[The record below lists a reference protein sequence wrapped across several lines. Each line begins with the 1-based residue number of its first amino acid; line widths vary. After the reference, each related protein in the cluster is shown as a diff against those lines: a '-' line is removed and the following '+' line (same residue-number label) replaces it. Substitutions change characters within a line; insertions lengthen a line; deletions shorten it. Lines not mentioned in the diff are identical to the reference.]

1 MVVRLTTAAPG
12 CGNVFGM
19 PQAFSDRRPPVE
31 EAHMTASTTR
41 SVHTL
46 SLLDGEIV
54 EESDLGSMRR
64 VTADDLPILNRLSIK
79 RVLLNPG
86 AMRTPHWHANAN
98 ELTYCV
104 SGTALVSVLDDHS
117 RFSSFIV
124 TAGQMFHVD
133 SGALH
138 HIENVGTDVA
148 EFIIAFRNERPED
161 FGFGATLGAFSDAVL
176 GNTYDLP
183 AGDFATIRRSTLDRK
198 LAARVGDPVIP
209 AGAHFNDPHKFDVE
223 AQQPG
228 LNYATGNARFA
239 RDQFWPA
246 LKNMSMYSL
255 RVTED
260 GMREP
265 HWHPVTAEMGYVQ
278 HGDARMTVMNPDGT
292 LDTWTMT
299 AGDMY
304 FIPRAY
310 PHHIENI
317 GHEDWHFLIF
327 FDQPFPADIGY
338 RASASAYSREVLAAA
353 FDTHIENLPK
363 FPFTPADPLVVGRA
377 NPVD

>member
-1 MVVRLTTAAPG
+1 MTT
-12 CGNVFGM
+12 
-19 PQAFSDRRPPVE
+19 
-31 EAHMTASTTR
+31 STTR
-41 SVHTL
+41 STHTL

-64 VTADDLPILNRLSIK
+64 VTADNLPILKNLSIK

-86 AMRTPHWHANAN
+86 AMRTPHWHANAD

-104 SGTALVSVLDDHS
+104 SGTALVSILDTGS
-117 RFSSFIV
+117 KFSSFVV
-124 TAGQMFHVD
+124 TAGQMFHAE
-133 SGALH
+133 SGSLH
-138 HIENVGTDVA
+138 HIENIGDDVA
-148 EFIIAFRNERPED
+148 EFVIAFRNERPED

-183 AGDFATIRRSTLDRK
+183 SADFAKIRRTTTDLK
-198 LAARVGDPVIP
+198 LAARIGDPKIP
-209 AGAHFNDPHKFDVE
+209 ANAYFNDPHKFDVE
-223 AQQPG
+223 AQPPS
-228 LNYATGNARFA
+228 LNYVSGSARFA
-239 RDQFWPA
+239 RDQYWPA
-246 LKNMSMYSL
+246 LKDISMYSL

-278 HGDARMTVMNPDGT
+278 HGDARMTIMNPDGT

-299 AGDMY
+299 TGDMY

-317 GHEDWHFLIF
+317 GNDDWHFLIF

-353 FDTHIENLPK
+353 FGTHLDDLPT
-363 FPFTPADPLVVGRA
+363 FPFTPADPLVVGRR
-377 NPVD
+377 NPLDPR

>member
-1 MVVRLTTAAPG
+1 MGITSTSAPFTT
-12 CGNVFGM
+12 
-19 PQAFSDRRPPVE
+19 
-31 EAHMTASTTR
+31 
-41 SVHTL
+41 
-46 SLLDGEIV
+46 SLHDGEIV
-54 EESDLGSMRR
+54 EENDFGSMRR
-64 VTADDLPILNRLSIK
+64 VTADNLPTLKNLSIK
-79 RVLLNPG
+79 RVVLAPG

-104 SGTALVSVLDDHS
+104 AGTALVSVLDDHS
-117 RFSSFIV
+117 RFANFIV
-124 TAGQMFHVD
+124 TAGQMFHID

-138 HIENVGTDVA
+138 HIENIGDDTA

-161 FGFGATLGAFSDAVL
+161 FGLGATFGAFTDAVL

-183 AGDFATIRRSTLDRK
+183 AADFSTIRRSTVDHK
-198 LAARVGDPVIP
+198 LAGRTGEPEIP
-209 AGAHFNDPHKFDVE
+209 ASAHFSDPHTFDIE
-223 AQQPG
+223 AQAPG
-228 LNYATGNARFA
+228 LNYASGNARFA

-246 LKNMSMYSL
+246 LKDMSMYSL

-265 HWHPVTAEMGYVQ
+265 HWHPVTAEMGYVR
-278 HGDARMTVMNPDGT
+278 HGKARMTMMTPDGH
-292 LDTWTMT
+292 LNTWTMT

-317 GHEDWHFLIF
+317 GADPWHFLIF

-338 RASASAYSREVLAAA
+338 KASASAYSREVLAAT
-353 FDTHIENLPK
+353 FRTHIDDLPT
-363 FPFTPADPLVVGRA
+363 FPFTPADPLIVSRV
-377 NPVD
+377 NPVDA

>member
-1 MVVRLTTAAPG
+1 MTTPNA
-12 CGNVFGM
+12 
-19 PQAFSDRRPPVE
+19 
-31 EAHMTASTTR
+31 R
-41 SVHTL
+41 SIHSV

-54 EESDLGSMRR
+54 EESELGSMRR
-64 VTADDLPILNRLSIK
+64 VTVDNLPILKNLSIK

-104 SGTALVSVLDDHS
+104 SGTALVSVLDNHS
-117 RFSSFIV
+117 AFSSFIV

-138 HIENVGTDVA
+138 HIENIGTDVA

-161 FGFGATLGAFSDAVL
+161 FGLGATFGAFTDAVL

-183 AGDFATIRRSTLDRK
+183 AADLSKIRRSTGNLEDHK
-198 LAARVGDPVIP
+198 LAGRIGDPTVP
-209 AGAHFNDPHKFDVE
+209 TAASFNDPHKFDIE
-223 AQQPG
+223 AQAPG
-228 LNYATGNARFA
+228 LNFASGNARFA

-246 LKNMSMYSL
+246 LKDMSMYSL
-255 RVTED
+255 RVTES

-265 HWHPVTAEMGYVQ
+265 HWHPVTAEMGYVRY
-278 HGDARMTVMNPDGT
+278 GDARMTIMNPDGT
-292 LDTWTMT
+292 LDTWNLTT
-299 AGDMY
+299 GDMY

-317 GHEDWHFLIF
+317 GTDDWHFLIF
-327 FDQPFPADIGY
+327 FDQPFPADIGFK
-338 RASASAYSREVLAAA
+338 ASASAYSREVLAAT
-353 FDTHIENLPK
+353 FNTHIDDLPA
-363 FPFTPADPLVVGRA
+363 FPFTPADPLIVSRINALDTHGIGQL
-377 NPVD
+377 